1 MATLSQKLLGIRQ
14 KVFQDNGEKSQP
26 IFLFRQNKVFLIL
39 AIGFPEGDWEVK
51 AKGGRKE
58 FSGGFPYLFPAFL
71 FSFLSS
77 PFSQ

>member
-1 MATLSQKLLGIRQ
+1 M
-14 KVFQDNGEKSQP
+14 
-26 IFLFRQNKVFLIL
+26 